1 MAPRSTRQDKATVSI
16 LHPALPHKKL
26 FGCFLR
32 LFFVQYKRE
41 TVPDDSYVVLLLDF
55 LGGEVAVPNAHHLK
69 RKISSR
75 MRMEK
80 EDLTQIRLEWKPSI
94 SLYGCGGTSIFF
106 EFRLWQKEGWASG
119 KCVNQKTFLL
129 QSIFSWEQ
137 NEKDCSSNLRSP
149 SRENAHFFLLGV
161 AWVGYWG
168 TPSVPRFLL
177 SGGGGAHYSRE
188 AEEEEAMP
196 SMNSKFVFLP
206 LLLCMQKSSNLQ
218 FVTLR
223 RIKAMVGMCRHPARS
238 SIRPEHS

>member
-1 MAPRSTRQDKATVSI
+1 
-16 LHPALPHKKL
+16 
-26 FGCFLR
+26 
-32 LFFVQYKRE
+32 
-41 TVPDDSYVVLLLDF
+41 
-55 LGGEVAVPNAHHLK
+55 
-69 RKISSR
+69 

-80 EDLTQIRLEWKPSI
+80 EDLTQIKLEWKPSI
-94 SLYGCGGTSIFF
+94 SLYGCGGTKSV
-106 EFRLWQKEGWASG
+106 FRVLWQKGRMSASG

-137 NEKDCSSNLRSP
+137 NEKDCSSNLLSP

-168 TPSVPRFLL
+168 TPSVPWFLL

-238 SIRPEHS
+238 SIRPEHSWGHGVSAPAFNEERRGEAKKKRLLSWPEGRERRMEGDTSRLTLNLVITLPPRPPSSPIYR